1 MIAYSAI
8 NVINILINLSPFLSI
23 YVSMYLAAVLADPAG
38 RAHALALHAEAVA
51 GAGRVI
57 AVSWE

>member
-1 MIAYSAI
+1 M
-8 NVINILINLSPFLSI
+8 NVVNLFIYLSIFLSI
-23 YVSMYLAAVLADPAG
+23 IISIYLSLYLAAVLADPAG

-57 AVSWE
+57 AVS